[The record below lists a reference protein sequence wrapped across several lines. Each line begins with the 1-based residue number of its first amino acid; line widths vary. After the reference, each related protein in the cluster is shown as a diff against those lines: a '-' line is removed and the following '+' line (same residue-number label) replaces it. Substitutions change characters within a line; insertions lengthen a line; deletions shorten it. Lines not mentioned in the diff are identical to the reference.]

1 MGKKAGAETGQKPA
15 EQKLATLT
23 GLVVITCIVQRGKA
37 DDVMKAASAAGA
49 SGATIY
55 FARGT
60 GIREKLGLFGIAI
73 QAEKEVISICVPGSN
88 APPIFDAM
96 VKAGKLNTPG
106 MGFIYQTKVD
116 KAVTY
121 IPEAPSRDKGGA

>member
-1 MGKKAGAETGQKPA
+1 MEEQAKQKKEEKA
-15 EQKLATLT
+15 ATLT
-23 GLVVITCIVQRGKA
+23 NLVVITCIIQRGKA
-37 DDVMKAASAAGA
+37 DDVIQAAIKQGA

-55 FARGT
+55 FARGI
-60 GIREKLGLFGIAI
+60 GMRERLGLLGIAI
-73 QAEKEVISICVPGSN
+73 QSEKEVISICVLEEK
-88 APPIFDAM
+88 AQPIFDAM

-121 IPEAPSRDKGGA
+121 IP

>member
-1 MGKKAGAETGQKPA
+1 MDENTAEKNEPEEPKIT
-15 EQKLATLT
+15 TLT

-37 DDVMKAASAAGA
+37 DDVMKAASKAGA

-60 GIREKLGLFGIAI
+60 GIREKLGLLGIAI
-73 QAEKEVISICVPGSN
+73 QAEKEVISICVPEAN
-88 APPIFDAM
+88 ARPIFDAM
-96 VKAGKLNTPG
+96 VRAGKLNTPG

-121 IPEAPSRDKGGA
+121 IPDKAGK

>member
-1 MGKKAGAETGQKPA
+1 MSEKTEEKTDQTPE
-15 EQKLATLT
+15 EQKVTTLT
-23 GLVVITCIVQRGKA
+23 GLVVITCIVQRGRA
-37 DDVMKAASAAGA
+37 DEVTKAASAAGA

-60 GIREKLGLFGIAI
+60 GIREKLGLLGIAI
-73 QAEKEVISICVPGSN
+73 QAEKEVISICVPEGN
-88 APPIFDAM
+88 ARPIFEAM

-121 IPEAPSRDKGGA
+121 IPDDVSK

>member
-1 MGKKAGAETGQKPA
+1 MSEKTEEKTDQQPE
-15 EQKLATLT
+15 EQKVTTLT
-23 GLVVITCIVQRGKA
+23 GLVVITCIVQRGRA

-60 GIREKLGLFGIAI
+60 GIREKLGLLGIAI
-73 QAEKEVISICVPGSN
+73 QAEKEVISICVPEGN
-88 APPIFDAM
+88 AQPVFDAM

-121 IPEAPSRDKGGA
+121 IPDDASK